1 MQLTPLPVSVDEN
14 RVFIEIV
21 DTLEFFAH
29 AERPIDR
36 GAFDFKHS
44 LDLVEHIN
52 SIANIAIEFVHEG
65 KNRSVAQS
73 ANLHQLNGSFFDALG
88 AVDYH
93 QRRIDCGKD
102 AVCVFRKVLVTRG
115 IEKIDDA
122 VHVRKL
128 HDRRGDRDAALLL
141 HRHPVGCRVLV
152 CLFALNRSSYLNE
165 IAKQNELFGYCGFT
179 SIGVRDDGK
188 RAPFFNFVG

>member
-1 MQLTPLPVSVDEN
+1 MQLTPLPVSVDVD

-29 AERPIDR
+29 AERPVDR

-52 SIANIAIEFVHEG
+52 SIANIAIEFVHKG
-65 KNRSVAQS
+65 KNGGVAQS

-88 AVDYH
+88 TVDYH

-102 AVCVFRKVLVTRG
+102 AVGVFRKVLVARSV
-115 IEKIDDA
+115 EEIDYA

-141 HRHPVGCRVLV
+141 HRHPVGGRMLV
-152 CLFALNRSSYLNE
+152 CLFALNRACHLNK
-165 IAKQNELFGYCGFT
+165 IAKQDELFGYCGFT